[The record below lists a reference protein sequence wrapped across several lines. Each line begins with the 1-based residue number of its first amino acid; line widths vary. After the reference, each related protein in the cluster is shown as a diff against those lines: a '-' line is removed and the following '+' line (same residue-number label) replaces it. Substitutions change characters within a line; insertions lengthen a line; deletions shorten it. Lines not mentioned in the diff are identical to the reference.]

1 MQGIEVMRLSCEKRL
16 PCRKNSADVRATR
29 FHRLFDHW
37 ILNALVLVFLLSRG
51 VDTDRSLCAQ
61 ELRSSDGTSQIPEP
75 PRSGAPSLS
84 PTPPADSELL
94 QKGSMK
100 IKVKYNVPYCEE
112 GDPYQRCDLYMPI
125 EAGMY
130 PGIIMIHGGA
140 WVTGDKA
147 NDSGHARK
155 IASNGYVVM
164 VINYRLAP
172 KHKHPAQIDDCFEA
186 LGWLNRNASEL
197 NVDLSRLGVWGY
209 SAGGHLAALVATN
222 PRSDLPRVRACVAGG
237 APCDLELIPSESSLL
252 AGFLGGTRQEIPDV
266 YAEASPI
273 QHVSPDDPPILL
285 FHGDGDKLVPIQFAE
300 RMRGRLESKSVPHEF
315 VTLPRKSH
323 IMAFVDPT
331 ALNAS
336 IVFFNKHLKSAS
348 PSE

>member
-1 MQGIEVMRLSCEKRL
+1 MQGIENMRLSYG
-16 PCRKNSADVRATR
+16 KNGSAVGASRR
-29 FHRLFDHW
+29 HSCYLG
-37 ILNALVLVFLLSRG
+37 ILNALVFGFLLG
-51 VDTDRSLCAQ
+51 ICWDAQRSLSAQ
-61 ELRSSDGTSQIPEP
+61 ELQPDVGSSQNPSSQRLDALDLTQKPQAE
-75 PRSGAPSLS
+75 
-84 PTPPADSELL
+84 SESS
-94 QKGSMK
+94 QKGGVK
-100 IKVKYNVPYCEE
+100 IRVKYNVPYCEQ
-112 GDPYQRCDLYMPI
+112 GDPYQRCDLYTPI
-125 EAGMY
+125 DSGSY

-140 WVTGDKA
+140 WVAGDKA

-186 LGWLNRNASEL
+186 LSWMSRNSEEL

-237 APCDLELIPSESSLL
+237 APCDLELIPSESSVL

-273 QHVSPDDPPILL
+273 QHVSSDDPPILL

-315 VTLPRKSH
+315 MTLPRKSH
-323 IMAFVDPT
+323 IMAFVDPK

-336 IVFFNKHLKSAS
+336 IQFFNKHLKALGAG
-348 PSE
+348 E

>member
-1 MQGIEVMRLSCEKRL
+1 MIFSCGKNRSSEGANRCCLISYRVCAEVLQ
-16 PCRKNSADVRATR
+16 
-29 FHRLFDHW
+29 
-37 ILNALVLVFLLSRG
+37 LVFLLCNCAYAHC
-51 VDTDRSLCAQ
+51 SLFGQ
-61 ELRSSDGTSQIPEP
+61 ELRSDVVTAQSLEAQRQDT
-75 PRSGAPSLS
+75 ADLS
-84 PTPPADSELL
+84 PKPLAESDAT
-94 QKGSMK
+94 QKGGMK
-100 IKVKYNVPYCEE
+100 VRVRYNVPYCEQ
-112 GDPYQRCDLYMPI
+112 GDPYQRCDLYTPI
-125 EAGMY
+125 DSGNY

-140 WVTGDKA
+140 WVAGDKA

-186 LGWLNRNASEL
+186 LSWMNRNAQEL

-237 APCDLELIPSESSLL
+237 APCDLELIPSESSVL
-252 AGFLGGTRQEIPDV
+252 AGFLGGTRQEIPEV

-273 QHVSPDDPPILL
+273 QHVSSDDPPILL

-315 VTLPRKSH
+315 ITLPRKSH
-323 IMAFVDPT
+323 IMAFVDPK

-336 IVFFNKHLKSAS
+336 IEFFNKHLKVLGSS
-348 PSE
+348 N

>member
-1 MQGIEVMRLSCEKRL
+1 MRLFCVGKMSTVGANRSGL
-16 PCRKNSADVRATR
+16 HSDRRSS
-29 FHRLFDHW
+29 
-37 ILNALVLVFLLSRG
+37 NALVLGCLLSSCFY
-51 VDTDRSLCAQ
+51 TERSLSAQ
-61 ELRSSDGTSQIPEP
+61 ELRSDVGPSQTPETQRSDALDLSQKP
-75 PRSGAPSLS
+75 PVESDS
-84 PTPPADSELL
+84 P
-94 QKGSMK
+94 QKGAMK
-100 IKVKYNVPYCEE
+100 IKVKYNVPYCEQ

-125 EAGMY
+125 DSGVY

-140 WVTGDKA
+140 WVAGDKA

-186 LGWLNRNASEL
+186 LNWMNRNAEEL
-197 NVDLSRLGVWGY
+197 RVDLSRLGVWGY

-266 YAEASPI
+266 YVEASPI
-273 QHVSPDDPPILL
+273 QHVSSDDPPILL

-300 RMRGRLESKSVPHEF
+300 RMRGRLEAKSVPHEF
-315 VTLPRKSH
+315 ITLPRKSH
-323 IMAFVDPT
+323 IMAFVDPK

-336 IVFFNKHLKSAS
+336 IDFFNKHLKELGSS
-348 PSE
+348 K